1 MKNTWTRAG
10 MEEFRR
16 ELAEEGIFLPFAE
29 DFRSLKAPLPLKNVT
44 IPNRIAIQPMEG
56 CDSGGDGTPGE
67 LTRRRYDRFA
77 RGGAGLLWMEANAV
91 VPEGRANPH
100 QMMLTE
106 KNLDSFRRLLED
118 IREAG
123 MKENGYAPALFLQ
136 MTHSGRYSKPEGKAA
151 PLILYHCETLKSQE
165 AGARILT
172 DAELDALPE
181 KYERTADLARRAG
194 FDGVDVKCCH
204 RYLLS
209 EALSAYTRE
218 GKYGGDYAGRTRLL
232 KSCFGAA
239 KAGAGRMCVTSRLNI
254 YDGYAWP
261 DGWGISRE
269 GGTEPEM
276 TEPIRLVRELG
287 EMGAEILDITLG
299 NPYFNPHVNRP
310 FSQGSYTPPEDP
322 FRGVERACRLTAEIR
337 KAVPGVKLIASALSY
352 ARQFAPHIGAGLL
365 EAGGAD
371 MAGFGR
377 LGFAYPEMA
386 KDLLSGREADP
397 KKVCIACSKC
407 TELMRAGS
415 TPGCV
420 IRDPVYAG
428 LYRDLKKAEEKGE

>member
-1 MKNTWTRAG
+1 MKQSWFRDSG
-10 MEEFRR
+10 EEFRR
-16 ELAEEGIFLPFAE
+16 ELAAEGIELPFAE
-29 DFRSLKAPLPLKNVT
+29 SFESLGVPLKLKHIT

-56 CDSGGDGTPGE
+56 CDSGADGTPGK
-67 LTRRRYDRFA
+67 LTRRRYDRFV

-91 VPEGRANPH
+91 TPEGRANPH

-106 KNLDSFRRLLED
+106 ENLDSFKSMLEE
-118 IREAG
+118 IRETG
-123 MKENGYAPALFLQ
+123 IRENGYAPALFLQ
-136 MTHSGRYSKPEGKAA
+136 MTHSGRYSRPAGKPA
-151 PLILYHCETLKSQE
+151 PLILYHCETLKAQE
-165 AGARILT
+165 VNARVLT
-172 DAELDALPE
+172 DEELDALPE
-181 KYERTADLARRAG
+181 KYGRTAELARRAG

-209 EALSAYTRE
+209 ENLSAYTRP

-232 KSCFGAA
+232 KMCFEAA
-239 KAGAGRMCVTSRLNI
+239 KAEAGSMTVTSRMNI
-254 YDGYAWP
+254 YDGYARP
-261 DGWGISRE
+261 DGWGVGE
-269 GGTEPEM
+269 DGTETPDL
-276 TEPIRLVRELG
+276 TEPIRLIREMG

-310 FSQGSYTPPEDP
+310 FSQGPYAPPEEP

-337 KAVPGVKLIASALSY
+337 GAVPEVKLVASALSY
-352 ARQFAPHIGAGLL
+352 ARQFAGNIGAGLVSG
-365 EAGGAD
+365 GGAD
-371 MAGFGR
+371 LAGFGR

-386 KDLLSGREADP
+386 KDLLSGRGADP
-397 KKVCIACSKC
+397 KKVCLACSKC

-428 LYRDLKKAEEKGE
+428 LYRDMKGGRTE